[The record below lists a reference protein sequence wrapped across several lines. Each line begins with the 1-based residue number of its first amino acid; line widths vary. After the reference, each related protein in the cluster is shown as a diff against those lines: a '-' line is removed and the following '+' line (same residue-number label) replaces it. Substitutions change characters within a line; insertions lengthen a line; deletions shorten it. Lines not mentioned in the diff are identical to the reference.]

1 MLGERIS
8 AILLTACLAVSSRL
22 QNRKHSRF
30 PNKSIKNIRH
40 SGTVRGTENGNLRL
54 QKESILGLG

>member
-40 SGTVRGTENGNLRL
+40 SGNVRGNENGNCGYRRIV
-54 QKESILGLG
+54 SLG